1 MELDALIG
9 TREGFSGKW
18 YLPWTLKE
26 KYEFTRE
33 VRLEAF
39 TGRANQTRKGVKIE
53 KHMVYLSVN
62 NSVAYREWAEVES
75 EPRYG
80 FSILQCRYIPTIR
93 NIFNNKDKV

>member
-1 MELDALIG
+1 M
-9 TREGFSGKW
+9 
-18 YLPWTLKE
+18 KE

-62 NSVAYREWAEVES
+62 NSVVYREWAEVES